1 MRITN
6 NMMVANS
13 IWNLNQNL
21 ERLSKAQAKGSSQSK
36 IQLPSDDPV
45 IATRAIKYRNYVAKV
60 EQYQKN
66 VEDAA
71 SWQAVTDSALS
82 DLGDVIKKL
91 RDLTS
96 QAATE
101 TKSESDLAAIREEV
115 VQLKEQAIDIMN
127 TSYAGRYV
135 FAGFVTDKAPYSMES
150 TALGDKVMFKGG
162 YLSLGS
168 PVSSSVADADI
179 ESYIQDILDNGGE
192 IYESAG
198 PQQIN
203 YNIGFGGQLAVNVE
217 GQDVTGTGVGANL
230 FDTIDK
236 LLLGLAGET
245 SYKTAE
251 IDNSTAPADV
261 TVTSHDLN
269 LDELLTTLDKD
280 YDRVLTARADLGARM
295 NYVNM
300 SKTRLA
306 NDLSTYTT
314 LMSNNEDVDVADVSI
329 ELTTAQYVYQAS
341 LSVSSK
347 VIGKSLVDYIS

>member
-21 ERLSKAQAKGSSQSK
+21 ERLSKAQEKGSSQSK

-45 IATRAIKYRNYVAKV
+45 IATRAIKYRNYVAKI

-66 VEDAA
+66 VEDAG
-71 SWQAVTDSALS
+71 SWQSVTDSALK
-82 DLGDVIKKL
+82 DLGDVIKQL

-96 QAATE
+96 QASAE

-115 VQLKEQAIDIMN
+115 IQLKEQAIDIMN

-135 FAGFVTDKAPYSMES
+135 FGGFVTDKAPYEVTS
-150 TALGDKVMFKGG
+150 TTLGDKVMFKEG

-168 PVSSSVADADI
+168 PVSGLVDDADI
-179 ESYIQDILDNGGE
+179 IAFCQANAAQM
-192 IYESAG
+192 YESGGA
-198 PQQIN
+198 QEIN

-217 GQDVTGTGVGANL
+217 GQDVIGTGVGTNL

-236 LLLGLAGET
+236 LLLGLDGET

-251 IDNSTAPADV
+251 IDNSGTPATV

-269 LDELLTTLDKD
+269 LDELLDTLDTD
-280 YDRVLTARADLGARM
+280 YDRVLTTRADLGARM

-306 NDLSTYTT
+306 NDLTTYTT
-314 LMSNNEDVDVADVSI
+314 LMSNNEDVDVAEASM
-329 ELTTAQYVYQAS
+329 ELSTAQYVYQAT

-347 VIGKSLVDYIS
+347 VIGKSLVDYLS